1 MAENAYN
8 VKDFADALGRAG
20 KYNTIKNVYIT
31 KLRTV

>member
-20 KYNTIKNVYIT
+20 KYNTIKNLVYLIF
-31 KLRTV
+31 